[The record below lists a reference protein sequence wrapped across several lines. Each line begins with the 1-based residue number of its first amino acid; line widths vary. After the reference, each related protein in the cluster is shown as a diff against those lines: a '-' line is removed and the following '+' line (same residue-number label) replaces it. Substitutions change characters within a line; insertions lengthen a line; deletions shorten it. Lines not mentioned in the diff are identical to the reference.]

1 MFLKRIVASIRRS
14 SFFKHSPTHD
24 QSTEARMMLRRVQE
38 LLEMTPAVP
47 IATFSADNE
56 PELEN
61 KNFERQ
67 TAR

>member
-1 MFLKRIVASIRRS
+1 MFLKRIVASIRRP

-47 IATFSADNE
+47 IATSSDNE
-56 PELEN
+56 AELET

>member
-14 SFFKHSPTHD
+14 LFFKHSPTHD

-38 LLEMTPAVP
+38 LLEITPAP
-47 IATFSADNE
+47 RHLPPTAR
-56 PELEN
+56 PELETE
-61 KNFERQ
+61 NFERQ